1 MRLDSALKKVVPNIS
16 RPKKSRHFLM
26 KLSDNFQMSEHS
38 WPCRF
43 HIILICAEKKFS
55 NVCTCRCFEP
65 RKLCT
70 ITINIEMILFLFFF
84 FRPLCCLLF
93 DLRIMIT
100 AFVSSN
106 SSYLC
111 YECYLFII
119 DDLL

>member
-1 MRLDSALKKVVPNIS
+1 MYLKRTLTKNRSFSVKGKQFLKTLPLSA
-16 RPKKSRHFLM
+16 
-26 KLSDNFQMSEHS
+26 Q
-38 WPCRF
+38 
-43 HIILICAEKKFS
+43 
-55 NVCTCRCFEP
+55 
-65 RKLCT
+65 
-70 ITINIEMILFLFFF
+70 FFF
-84 FRPLCCLLF
+84 FRSLCCLSF